1 MKVLFRIV
9 LRLLVDPREIKL
21 RVARMMDRVQIC
33 QRTDA
38 IFCDWLRWM
47 DDPHHCLYLQWNKLL
62 IASKVPVAREISIS
76 DPTIAEATY
85 YKSNVSRMYI
95 IIC

>member
-38 IFCDWLRWM
+38 IFCDWLR
-47 DDPHHCLYLQWNKLL
+47 
-62 IASKVPVAREISIS
+62 
-76 DPTIAEATY
+76 
-85 YKSNVSRMYI
+85 
-95 IIC
+95 